1 MNPEAGGVAD
11 TGSISVIVC
20 AFSDER
26 WDDLV
31 AAITSIRGQDLPPS
45 EIVLV
50 IDHNEGLRVR
60 AAALFDGVI
69 VVSNTGRQGLSDAR
83 NTGLGV
89 ARGDIIAFLDDDAV
103 ADRGWLAALASAYAS
118 APNVIGVGGAALPA
132 WDARRPSWFP
142 EEFDWVVGCSYRGL
156 PTTLSPIRNFLGC
169 NMSFRREAF
178 DVVGG
183 FHTDVGRVGD
193 RPVGGEETELC
204 IRVSQQAPSSLL
216 LYQPAARVSHRVP
229 AARAGWSYFRRR
241 CYAEG
246 VSKAVVA
253 RLVGTQHGLASERR
267 HAFVTLPR
275 AAFGYLADGLRLRST
290 AGFGRAAAVVAGLG
304 ITSLGYAA
312 GRVRGQVDASPR
324 QAVEP
329 GS

>member
-1 MNPEAGGVAD
+1 MTVD
-11 TGSISVIVC
+11 SISVVIC

-26 WDDLV
+26 WGDLQAAV
-31 AAITSIRGQDLPPS
+31 ASVHAQDPPAS

-50 IDHNEGLRVR
+50 IDHNEALRER
-60 AAALFDGVI
+60 AASSFDGVV

-89 ARGDIIAFLDDDAV
+89 ARGDIIVFLDDDAV
-103 ADRGWLAALASAYAS
+103 AAPGWLAALASGYAS
-118 APNVIGVGGAALPA
+118 APDVIGVGGAALPA
-132 WDARRPSWFP
+132 WDDRRPSWFP

-156 PTTLSPIRNFLGC
+156 PTSLSPIRNFLGC
-169 NMSFRREAF
+169 NMSLRREAF
-178 DVVGG
+178 DLVGG

-204 IRVSQQAPSSLL
+204 IRVAQQSPSSRL
-216 LYQPAARVSHRVP
+216 LYQPAAVVSHRVP
-229 AARAGWSYFRRR
+229 VARSRWSYFRRR

-246 VSKAVVA
+246 VSKAMVA
-253 RLVGTQHGLASERR
+253 RLVGSRRGLASERR

-275 AAFGYLADGLRLRST
+275 AALGYLGDGLRHRST
-290 AGFGRAAAVVAGLG
+290 GGFGRAFVVVAGLG

-312 GRVRGQVDASPR
+312 GRFGGRSDASPR

>member
-1 MNPEAGGVAD
+1 MTLQESAASGGL
-11 TGSISVIVC
+11 TISVVIC

-26 WDDLV
+26 WGDLQ
-31 AAITSIRGQDLPPS
+31 AAVESVRRQDLAAC

-50 IDHNEGLRVR
+50 IDHNEALRER
-60 AAALFDGVI
+60 AESTFTDAR
-69 VVSNTGRQGLSDAR
+69 VVGNTGRQGLSDAR

-89 ARGDIIAFLDDDAV
+89 ARGGIIAFLDDDAV
-103 ADRGWLAALASAYAS
+103 AAPGWLTALADGYA
-118 APNVIGVGGAALPA
+118 AGADVIGVGGAAWPA
-132 WDARRPSWFP
+132 WDHGRPSWFP

-156 PTTLSPIRNFLGC
+156 PTELSPIRNFLGC

-204 IRVSQQAPSSLL
+204 IRLSQHAPNAVL
-216 LYQPAARVSHRVP
+216 LYQPTAAVSHRVP
-229 AARAGWSYFRRR
+229 VARAGWRYFRRR

-246 VSKAVVA
+246 VSKAVVS
-253 RLVGTQHGLASERR
+253 RLVGSQQGLASERR

-275 AAFGYLADGLRLRST
+275 AALGYLGDGLRHGSPAVLARS
-290 AGFGRAAAVVAGLG
+290 AAIVAGLG

-312 GRVRGQVDASPR
+312 GRLRGRAGAAPR